1 MSGRPT
7 IFTQELADLICERL
21 SEGESLRTIC
31 IDEGMPDKATVFR
44 WLAKHYDFAT
54 IYARAR
60 EVQAEVLADE
70 LVEIADDGTNDW
82 MERKNADGDIVGWQE
97 NGEAL
102 RRSQLRIS
110 TRQWIAER
118 MLPKKYGTKVH
129 NELTGKDGGPI
140 ETKETGYDLARKIAF
155 ALASNDKP
163 AG

>member
-7 IFTQELADLICERL
+7 IFTEELANLICERL

-31 IDEGMPDKATVFR
+31 IDEWMPDKATVFR
-44 WLAKHYDFAT
+44 WLAKRDDFAT

-82 MERKNADGDIVGWQE
+82 MERKNADGDIIGWQE

-102 RRSQLRIS
+102 RRSQLRVS

-140 ETKETGYDLARKIAF
+140 ETKETGYDLARRIAF
-155 ALASNDKP
+155 ALTANDKP